1 MQFGDG
7 LFRSVGDALENFSRD
22 PVAFMV
28 PTLLYP
34 LFMLITLGA
43 FVGILFILFIILT
56 LLGIGG
62 DTMMY
67 VLGAVGAVLAI
78 AYTVLSSGY
87 KGAMI
92 SEYNNATEKREV
104 GLMHYMNYAL
114 SNCGGLFV
122 ISLVKMFI
130 TGFVLMPFLL
140 LYYFVLAGLWDGWL
154 YIFGFLALFF
164 VFIIEFLFSF
174 SFVAYVVRKV
184 SPITAMLISFNFIKE
199 KNVKALIVYLFYS
212 IVALSTDIPVI
223 NIITYLVFYP
233 IAYTSLILL
242 FKGSG

>member
-1 MQFGDG
+1 M
-7 LFRSVGDALENFSRD
+7 FRSVGAALENFSRD

-56 LLGIGG
+56 LIGIGG
-62 DTMMY
+62 DTMLY
-67 VLGAVGAVLAI
+67 VLGGLGAVLAI
-78 AYTVLSSGY
+78 IYTVLSAGY

-104 GLMHYMNYAL
+104 GLMHYMNYAMV
-114 SNCGGLFV
+114 NCGGLFV
-122 ISLVKMFI
+122 IALVKMFI
-130 TGFVLMPFLL
+130 TGFVLMPFIL
-140 LYYFVLAGLWDGWL
+140 LYYFVLVDLWEGWL
-154 YIFGFLALFF
+154 FIFGPMALFL
-164 VFIIEFLFSF
+164 VFIIEFMFAFSYI
-174 SFVAYVVRKV
+174 AYVVRKV
-184 SPITAMLISFNFIKE
+184 SPITAMMISFNFIKE
-199 KNVKALIVYLFYS
+199 KNVKALVAYLFYC

-242 FKGSG
+242 FKSSS